1 MKNRKFPNGFTMYRM
16 ASGFTL
22 IENLI
27 IIGVIGVL
35 TIAIFVLFDPV
46 GLVQKAQ
53 DSKRKSDLKDIQK
66 ALLQYYKDFGKF
78 PANPGNC
85 LRNVNNCKIVRLDG
99 ITVEWDRREGFSP
112 YLKTLPRDPSK
123 SKTYIYYVKPD
134 RQAYYLYASLDRGK
148 DKETCNSDLACPSLA
163 VNGLS
168 PTACGGVCN
177 YGLSS
182 ANVSP

>member
-1 MKNRKFPNGFTMYRM
+1 
-16 ASGFTL
+16 
-22 IENLI
+22 
-27 IIGVIGVL
+27 L

-78 PANPGNC
+78 PSNPGNC

-99 ITVEWDRREGFSP
+99 TTVDWDRGEGFSP

-123 SKTYIYYVKPD
+123 NKTYIYYVKPD
-134 RQAYYLYASLDRGK
+134 RQAYYLYASLDRGQ
-148 DKETCNSDLACPSLA
+148 DKETCNSGLACSSLA

-168 PTACGGVCN
+168 PTACGRVCN